1 MQLTHRPA
9 ASILT
14 RPSVPTLYRTKY
26 ASASGVAKGAYVLA
40 EPDGG
45 EPQLILI
52 GTGSEI
58 SLAVEAYEKLRVEG
72 IKARVVSLP
81 SWHLFER
88 QDQSY
93 RDSVLPPSI
102 TARVSIEEASVFG
115 WERYVGLKGRIIG
128 MHTFG
133 ASAPA
138 KDLQKKF
145 GFT

>member
-1 MQLTHRPA
+1 M
-9 ASILT
+9 
-14 RPSVPTLYRTKY
+14 
-26 ASASGVAKGAYVLA
+26 
-40 EPDGG
+40 
-45 EPQLILI
+45 
-52 GTGSEI
+52 
-58 SLAVEAYEKLRVEG
+58 
-72 IKARVVSLP
+72 P
-81 SWHLFER
+81 SWDLFER

-145 GFT
+145 GFTTDAVLKAARELVASSQ